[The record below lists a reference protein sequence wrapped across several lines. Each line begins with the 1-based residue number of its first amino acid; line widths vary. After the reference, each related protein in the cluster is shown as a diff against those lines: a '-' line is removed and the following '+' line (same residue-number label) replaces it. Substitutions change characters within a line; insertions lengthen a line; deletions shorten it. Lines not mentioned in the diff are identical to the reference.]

1 VTRYALGTH
10 LFFCHPR
17 ARQWSEQM
25 IRKSLLLIVT
35 AVLLAACGDESS
47 HYAVSDEHCQ
57 PDRLK
62 TLPSN
67 ANRDTLVEKCM
78 PRQSP

>member
-1 VTRYALGTH
+1 
-10 LFFCHPR
+10 
-17 ARQWSEQM
+17 M
-25 IRKSLLLIVT
+25 ICKCVLVLVIT
-35 AVLLAACGDESS
+35 ALLAACGDDSS

-67 ANRDTLVEKCM
+67 AHRDTLVEKCM

>member
-1 VTRYALGTH
+1 LAGVFPFAKPPPVNGV
-10 LFFCHPR
+10 
-17 ARQWSEQM
+17 SEQM
-25 IRKSLLLIVT
+25 IRKSLLVIAIAT
-35 AVLLAACGDESS
+35 LLAACGDDSS
-47 HYAVSDEHCQ
+47 HYAFSDEHCQ

-62 TLPSN
+62 TLPNN

>member
-1 VTRYALGTH
+1 
-10 LFFCHPR
+10 
-17 ARQWSEQM
+17 M
-25 IRKSLLLIVT
+25 IRKALLVIVS
-35 AVLLAACGDESS
+35 VVVLAACGDDSS

>member
-1 VTRYALGTH
+1 
-10 LFFCHPR
+10 
-17 ARQWSEQM
+17 M
-25 IRKSLLLIVT
+25 
-35 AVLLAACGDESS
+35 LAACGDDSS

-62 TLPSN
+62 TLPNN

>member
-1 VTRYALGTH
+1 
-10 LFFCHPR
+10 
-17 ARQWSEQM
+17 M